1 MIKRTLYFSNPTY
14 LSLSNRQLCIRKPK
28 EGSAEK
34 ELIRTI
40 PIEDIG
46 MMVLDCPQ
54 ITITQALISELSDN
68 NVALVSCGNNHIPIG
83 LLLTLSGNNIHQER
97 FRSQLEASLPLKKQI
112 WQQTVSAKIINQE
125 AVLRWVTGE
134 KHNNMLVWAKNIKSG
149 DSDNLEARAAVY
161 YWKTLFPSDPLFVRN
176 KDGEDI
182 NCVFNYGYAI
192 LRAIVARALIGSGL
206 LPIMGVHHHNRY
218 NAYCLADDIMEPYRP
233 YVDKFILQITE
244 NNSKTII
251 TDAIKLR
258 LLEIPTLD
266 VNFDSRKSPLMVA
279 VSRTTYSLYQCFSG
293 EIRKIIYPIIL

>member
-34 ELIRTI
+34 ELIRTV
-40 PIEDIG
+40 P
-46 MMVLDCPQ
+46 
-54 ITITQALISELSDN
+54 
-68 NVALVSCGNNHIPIG
+68 
-83 LLLTLSGNNIHQER
+83 
-97 FRSQLEASLPLKKQI
+97 
-112 WQQTVSAKIINQE
+112 
-125 AVLRWVTGE
+125 
-134 KHNNMLVWAKNIKSG
+134 
-149 DSDNLEARAAVY
+149 
-161 YWKTLFPSDPLFVRN
+161 
-176 KDGEDI
+176 
-182 NCVFNYGYAI
+182 
-192 LRAIVARALIGSGL
+192 
-206 LPIMGVHHHNRY
+206 

-266 VNFDSRKSPLMVA
+266 VNLDSRKSPLMVA